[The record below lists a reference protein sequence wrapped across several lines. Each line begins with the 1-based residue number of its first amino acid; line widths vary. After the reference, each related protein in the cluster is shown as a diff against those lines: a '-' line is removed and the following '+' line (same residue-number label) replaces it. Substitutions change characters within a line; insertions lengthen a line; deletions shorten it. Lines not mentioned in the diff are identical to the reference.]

1 MQISK
6 SEAEPS
12 DYQYKH
18 MSVYAVAISG
28 GVDSAVTAAK
38 LLKDGHDVFGVTM
51 LLTDQNKDTLIEAAK
66 TVADNLKIPHYICD
80 LRTEFKKNV
89 IDYFVNAYRSGLTPN
104 PCAICNKKIKL
115 SKLLQFAK
123 NHGADYM
130 ATGHYAKL
138 VHDKDT
144 TELYEGANFNKD
156 QSYFLSLTSID
167 HLKYIRFPL
176 QNITDKSI
184 TRELAKSY
192 GLPNFAKTDSQDICF
207 VTNNDYVSVINKYSS
222 TSNIVGDFVLNGK
235 TVGKHNGIANYTIG
249 QRKGLGISYACPL
262 YVTMID
268 AKNNTITL
276 GKRVDL
282 LKNTFILNDVNFLS
296 EISSKEKLF
305 VKIRSGNKKLS
316 AKVDQSKD
324 GLKIKL
330 LEPNV
335 TAVCPGQVCAVY
347 NTNGKVIAGGL
358 ITFE

>member
-1 MQISK
+1 
-6 SEAEPS
+6 
-12 DYQYKH
+12 
-18 MSVYAVAISG
+18 
-28 GVDSAVTAAK
+28 
-38 LLKDGHDVFGVTM
+38 
-51 LLTDQNKDTLIEAAK
+51 
-66 TVADNLKIPHYICD
+66 
-80 LRTEFKKNV
+80 
-89 IDYFVNAYRSGLTPN
+89 
-104 PCAICNKKIKL
+104 
-115 SKLLQFAK
+115 
-123 NHGADYM
+123 M

-316 AKVDQSKD
+316 ANVDQSND

-347 NTNGKVIAGGL
+347 NTNGKIIAGGL